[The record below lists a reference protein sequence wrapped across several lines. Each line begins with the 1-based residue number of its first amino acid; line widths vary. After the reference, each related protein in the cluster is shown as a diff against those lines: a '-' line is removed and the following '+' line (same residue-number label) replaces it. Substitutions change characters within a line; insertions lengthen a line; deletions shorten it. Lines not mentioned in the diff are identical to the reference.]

1 MKTLDIDDLAVLS
14 ECLQALYEDAKL
26 GKEGYAVHWDDDSW
40 DAIAHSVLTAAEV
53 CGIVLVDK

>member
-1 MKTLDIDDLAVLS
+1 MKTLDMQDLAKLS

-26 GKEGYAVHWDDDSW
+26 GKEGCAVHWDDDSW
-40 DAIAHSVLTAAEV
+40 DAIAFMVLTAAKV